1 MKKDQLIDLAQSLGL
16 NPGKLL
22 KPALVDLIFV
32 NQNLSNPYERVL
44 VLEV

>member
-32 NQNLSNPYERVL
+32 NQKLSNPYERVL

>member
-22 KPALVDLIFV
+22 KPALVDLILLIKTCRTHTREF
-32 NQNLSNPYERVL
+32 
-44 VLEV
+44 